1 MRPFQ
6 LLLITACC
14 AFAITVHAQIST
26 NLPATEIENF
36 ELQTDAVIVKGFSEV
51 GTINTAAGIVSVRC
65 KQSANVAIGRVE
77 YGITVG
83 LTSNETHGFLVVDY
97 DELDPLLNALSF
109 FGRIT
114 YDVTPMPSFDTTFT
128 TKSGLR
134 IAAHSERRQGGIQVF
149 LQFADTPRIPLSS
162 DQFSQLQNLI
172 TQAKS
177 SIDLLKNK
185 GSTP

>member
-6 LLLITACC
+6 LLLITGYC
-14 AFAITVHAQIST
+14 AFAFAVHAQNST
-26 NLPATEIENF
+26 NAPATEIENF
-36 ELQTDAVIVKGFSEV
+36 ELQPDAVIVKGFNEV
-51 GTINTAAGIVSVRC
+51 GTINTAAGVVSVRC
-65 KQSANVAIGRVE
+65 KQSANAALGRSE

-83 LTSNETHGFLVVDY
+83 LASNDTRGFLVVDY
-97 DELDPLLNALSF
+97 DELDPLLNAISF
-109 FGRIT
+109 FSRIT

-134 IAAHSERRQGGIQVF
+134 IAAHSERRQGGIQLF

-177 SIDLLKNK
+177 ALDLLKNK

>member
-1 MRPFQ
+1 MRPFH

-14 AFAITVHAQIST
+14 AFAVAVHAQTST
-26 NLPATEIENF
+26 NVPSTEIENF
-36 ELQTDAVIVKGFSEV
+36 ELQPDAIIVKGFSDI
-51 GTINTAAGIVSVRC
+51 GTISTTAGIVSVRC
-65 KQSANVAIGRVE
+65 KQSANATTGRAE

-83 LTSNETHGFLVVDY
+83 LASNDTHGYLVVDY
-97 DELDPLLNALSF
+97 DELDPLLNSLTF
-109 FGRIT
+109 FNRIT
-114 YDVTPMPSFDTTFT
+114 YDVTPMPSFDAAFT

-134 IAAHSERRQGGIQVF
+134 IAAHSQRREGGIQAF
-149 LQFADTPRIPLSS
+149 LQFADSPRIPLSS

-177 SIDLLKNK
+177 SLDLLKNK